1 VSPFIGVFVG
11 LFSCELLFDPDSE
24 DPPDRLDIESLV
36 SVDRRSLEDDVDDNL
51 APEML
56 TLEFVAVVDV
66 ALENVVSSVMSDLV
80 EASLGT
86 NSSVD
91 SAPEED
97 SEVDLDEHGLDESSF
112 VCGIG
117 FVAWDSAARK
127 ICSIILRAEAVGEN
141 LDASLTGDGLTCLLA
156 NPGIPVRTGDSML
169 LGARFNSV
177 GVDGVGGGAL
187 PANSHFVSTAAACW
201 CVDMFCW
208 MTLLPISCKIF
219 IDLDMLSERL
229 LLIVANRFDDE
240 FDLLRLSWLSD
251 AAVGLF
257 SLLFLYIGLKTK
269 ILTN

>member
-1 VSPFIGVFVG
+1 MSPFIGVLVG

-24 DPPDRLDIESLV
+24 DPPERLDIESLV
-36 SVDRRSLEDDVDDNL
+36 SVDRRSLEDDVDDDF

-56 TLEFVAVVDV
+56 TLEFVAIVDV
-66 ALENVVSSVMSDLV
+66 ALENVVSSVMRDFV

-97 SEVDLDEHGLDESSF
+97 SEMDRDEHGLDESSL
-112 VCGIG
+112 VCG
-117 FVAWDSAARK
+117 VVWDSAARN

-156 NPGIPVRTGDSML
+156 NPVRTGDFML
-169 LGARFNSV
+169 LGTRFSSV

-187 PANSHFVSTAAACW
+187 PANSYFVSTAVVCW
-201 CVDMFCW
+201 FVDMFCW

-219 IDLDMLSERL
+219 IDLEMLSERL

-257 SLLFLYIGLKTK
+257 SLLFLCIGLTMK